1 MMDPKG
7 FCMTVNTRAP
17 PAPSKQLS
25 GTMSDSVSAR
35 GECGGAELICAW
47 RAHLRLN
54 NAAIAQYLMATK
66 RNRRRIARDARK
78 KQQCKHNT
86 AHLQAFVRGG
96 GVKDTVKYRSS
107 EGADER
113 FSERRMRPRHR
124 TEKPPAPFLMLCTS
138 PTRWAH
144 RRRHATDG
152 LFRKSVFLTAL
163 PGGKY
168 VVPCES

>member
-54 NAAIAQYLMATK
+54 NAAIVQYLMATK

-107 EGADER
+107 EGAHER
-113 FSERRMRPRHR
+113 FSEHRMRPRHR
-124 TEKPPAPFLMLCTS
+124 TKKPPAPFLMLCTS

-144 RRRHATDG
+144 RRRRATDG
-152 LFRKSVFLTAL
+152 LFRKSMLLTAL
-163 PGGKY
+163 GGG
-168 VVPCES
+168 